1 MSLQSIPDNQKR
13 IIRMAGLTSGLFL
26 ISASTFIL
34 TFPDYASNLLGSS
47 AQLIA
52 YIGLFVG
59 IIDSILALFIF
70 RSKEKK

>member
-1 MSLQSIPDNQKR
+1 MSLQNIPDNQKR
-13 IIRMAGLTSGLFL
+13 IIRIAGLTSGLFF

-34 TFPDYASNLLGSS
+34 ISPDYASELLGSS

-59 IIDSILALFIF
+59 IVDSILALFIF